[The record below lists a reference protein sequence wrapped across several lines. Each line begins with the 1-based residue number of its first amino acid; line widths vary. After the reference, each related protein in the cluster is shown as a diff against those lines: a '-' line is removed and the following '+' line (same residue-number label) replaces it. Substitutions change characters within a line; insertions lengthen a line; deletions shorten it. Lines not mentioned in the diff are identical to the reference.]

1 MTETQFENQKK
12 KRWGSILF
20 YLLIIGMVLVIAWFF
35 LLPRD
40 WLAGKKSSSAEA
52 GEYVYVCP
60 MGYPEASETPGISKF
75 CGMELIKKKR
85 SEVPFLSG
93 KGINEV
99 RLSPSEMI
107 LANVG
112 VSTVEYRTLEREIN
126 TVGRIAYDETRQAHI
141 AARFSGRVEKLYV
154 NFTGQKVKKGEPL
167 LEIYSPDL
175 VTTQQEY
182 ILALENLERGKS
194 SPSTESIEMARSLV
208 ESTRNKLLLWG
219 ITEEQILNLETAK
232 KVQNTMT
239 LHAPI
244 GGTITKKEVVEGQY
258 VSEGQDFFQIDDLA
272 VVWMYADIYEYEI
285 SFVKLGQKVE
295 VTTQAYSGE
304 IFTGKITFIA
314 PTLNPQTRTLSIR
327 AEFPN
332 PAEKLKP
339 EMYVNAKIKVASG
352 KSLVVPA
359 TAVLS
364 TGKKEIVWVQA
375 EPGVFQPREVKTG
388 IKSGD
393 FYSIQEGLKAGDK
406 VVSKA
411 GFLLDSES
419 QLMLGGAAMSEMET
433 PIVSEEEMNM
443 EDMSLESLEKDKKE
457 KEEKSS
463 ENIHQH

>member
-1 MTETQFENQKK
+1 MTETQFENQKR
-12 KRWGSILF
+12 KRWGTLAF
-20 YLLIIGMVLVIAWFF
+20 YLLIIGLVLAIGWFF
-35 LLPRD
+35 LLPKD
-40 WLAGKKSSSAEA
+40 WFASKKSASAEA
-52 GEYVYVCP
+52 SEYVYVCP
-60 MGYPEASETPGISKF
+60 MGYPEASETPGVSKF

-112 VSTVEYRTLEREIN
+112 VSTVEYKSLEREIN
-126 TVGRIAYDETRQAHI
+126 TVGKIDYNETRQAHI
-141 AARFSGRVEKLYV
+141 AARFSGRVEKLHV
-154 NFTGQKVKKGEPL
+154 NFTGEKVKKGEPL

-182 ILALENLERGKS
+182 ILALENFEKTKS
-194 SPSTESIEMARSLV
+194 SSSTDQIALTQSLV
-208 ESTRNKLLLWG
+208 ESTKNKLLLWG
-219 ITEEQILNLETAK
+219 ITEEQILNIETSK
-232 KVQNTMT
+232 KVQTTMT
-239 LHAPI
+239 IFAPI
-244 GGTITKKEVVEGQY
+244 GGIITKKEIVEGQY

-295 VTTQAYSGE
+295 VTTQAYPGE
-304 IFTGKITFIA
+304 VFFGKINFIA
-314 PTLNPQTRTLSIR
+314 PTLNPLTRTLSIR
-327 AEFPN
+327 AEFHN
-332 PAEKLKP
+332 SAEKLKP

-364 TGKKEIVWVQA
+364 TGKKEIVWVQVEA
-375 EPGVFQPREVKTG
+375 GVFQPREVKTG
-388 IKSGD
+388 IKSAD
-393 FYSIQEGLKAGDK
+393 YHSILEGLKEGEK

-433 PIVSEEEMNM
+433 PIASEEEMNM
-443 EDMSLESLEKDKKE
+443 EDLTIESLEKDKKQ
-457 KEEKSS
+457 EE
-463 ENIHQH
+463 HQH

>member
-1 MTETQFENQKK
+1 MSEVQTKIHNK

-20 YLLIIGMVLVIAWFF
+20 YLLIIGIVLAIAWFF
-35 LLPRD
+35 LLPKD
-40 WLAGKKSSSAEA
+40 WLASKKSTSAEA
-52 GEYVYVCP
+52 SEYVYVCP
-60 MGYPEASETPGISKF
+60 MGYPEASETPGVSKF

-112 VSTVEYRTLEREIN
+112 VSTVEYKSLEREIN
-126 TVGRIAYDETRQAHI
+126 TVGKIDYNETRQAHI
-141 AARFSGRVEKLYV
+141 AARFSGRVEKLHV
-154 NFTGQKVKKGEPL
+154 NFTGEKVRKGEPL

-182 ILALENLERGKS
+182 ILALENLEKMKS
-194 SPSTESIEMARSLV
+194 SPLKESVEMAQSLV

-219 ITEEQILNLETAK
+219 ITEEQILNLETSK
-232 KVQNTMT
+232 KVQTTMT
-239 LHAPI
+239 IFAPI
-244 GGTITKKEVVEGQY
+244 GGTITKKEIVEGQY
-258 VSEGQDFFQIDDLA
+258 VSEGQDFFQIDDLS

-285 SFVKLGQKVE
+285 PFAKLGQKVE
-295 VTTQAYSGE
+295 VTTEAYPGE
-304 IFTGKITFIA
+304 IFSGRVTFIN
-314 PTLNPQTRTLSIR
+314 PTLNPETRTLRIR

-332 PAEKLKP
+332 PRDKLKP
-339 EMYVNAKIKVASG
+339 EMFVNAKIKIGFG
-352 KSLVVPA
+352 KKLTVPA
-359 TAVLS
+359 TAVLN
-364 TGKKEIVWVQA
+364 TGRKEIVWVQV

-388 IKSGD
+388 IKSAD
-393 FYSIQEGLKAGDK
+393 YASILVGLKEGEK

-433 PIVSEEEMNM
+433 PIASEEEMNM
-443 EDMSLESLEKDKKE
+443 EDLTIESLEKDKKP
-457 KEEKSS
+457 EE
-463 ENIHQH
+463 HQH

>member
-1 MTETQFENQKK
+1 MSEVQFESPKK
-12 KRWGSILF
+12 KRWGSIAF
-20 YLLIIGMVLVIAWFF
+20 YLLIIGIVLAIVWFF
-35 LLPRD
+35 LLPKD
-40 WLAGKKSSSAEA
+40 LFVSKKSSSAEA
-52 GEYVYVCP
+52 SEYVYVCP
-60 MGYPEASETPGISKF
+60 MGYPEASETPGVSKF

-112 VSTVEYRTLEREIN
+112 VSTVEYKSLEREIN
-126 TVGRIAYDETRQAHI
+126 AVGKIDYNETRQAHI
-141 AARFSGRVEKLYV
+141 AARFSGRVEKLFI

-182 ILALENLERGKS
+182 ILALDNLEKMKG
-194 SPSTESIEMARSLV
+194 SPLKESMEIAKNLM
-208 ESTRNKLLLWG
+208 ESTKNKLLLWG
-219 ITEEQILNLETAK
+219 ITEEQILNLETTK
-232 KVQNTMT
+232 KVQTTMT
-239 LHAPI
+239 IFAPV
-244 GGTITKKEVVEGQY
+244 GGTITKKEIVEGQY
-258 VSEGQDFFQIDDLA
+258 VSEGQDFFQIDDLS

-295 VTTQAYSGE
+295 VTTQAYPGE
-304 IFTGKITFIA
+304 VFTGKINFIA
-314 PTLNPQTRTLSIR
+314 PTLNPSTRTLSIR
-327 AEFPN
+327 AEFHN

-364 TGKKEIVWVQA
+364 TGKKEIVWVQV
-375 EPGVFQPREVKTG
+375 EPGVFQPKEVKTG
-388 IKSGD
+388 VRAGD
-393 FYSIQEGLKAGDK
+393 YYSVLEGLKDGEK

-419 QLMLGGAAMSEMET
+419 QMRLGGAAMSEMET
-433 PIVSEEEMNM
+433 PTATEEELDMSEMTIETLEKEKKSEEQ
-443 EDMSLESLEKDKKE
+443 
-457 KEEKSS
+457 
-463 ENIHQH
+463 IHKH

>member
-1 MTETQFENQKK
+1 MNEVQTGFQKK
-12 KRWGSILF
+12 KRVGSILF
-20 YLLIIGMVLVIAWFF
+20 YLLIIGIVLAIAWFF
-35 LLPRD
+35 LLPKD
-40 WLAGKKSSSAEA
+40 WFAAKKSSSAEA
-52 GEYVYVCP
+52 SEYVYVCP
-60 MGYPEASETPGISKF
+60 MGYPEASETPGVSKF

-112 VSTVEYRTLEREIN
+112 VSTVEYKSLEREIN
-126 TVGRIAYDETRQAHI
+126 TVGKIDYNETRQAHI
-141 AARFSGRVEKLYV
+141 AARIAGRVEKLHV
-154 NFTGQKVKKGEPL
+154 NFTGEKVRKGEPL

-182 ILALENLERGKS
+182 ILALENLEKVKS

-219 ITEEQILNLETAK
+219 ITEGQILNLENSK
-232 KVQNTMT
+232 KVQTTMT
-239 LHAPI
+239 LFAPI
-244 GGTITKKEVVEGQY
+244 GGTITKKEIVEGQY

-295 VTTQAYSGE
+295 VTTQAYPGE
-304 IFTGKITFIA
+304 VFFGTVTFIS
-314 PTLNPQTRTLSIR
+314 PTLNPETRTLRIR

-332 PAEKLKP
+332 PQEKLKP
-339 EMYVNAKIKVASG
+339 EMFVNAKVKISSG
-352 KSLVVPA
+352 KNLMVPA
-359 TAVLS
+359 TAVLN
-364 TGKKEIVWVQA
+364 TGKREIVWIQV
-375 EPGVFQPREVKTG
+375 EPGVFQPKEVKTG
-388 IKSGD
+388 VRAGD
-393 FYSIQEGLKAGDK
+393 YYSVLEGLKEGEK

-419 QLMLGGAAMSEMET
+419 QMRLGGAAMSEMET
-433 PIVSEEEMNM
+433 PTATEEELDMSEMTIETLEKEKKSEEQ
-443 EDMSLESLEKDKKE
+443 
-457 KEEKSS
+457 
-463 ENIHQH
+463 IHKH

>member
-1 MTETQFENQKK
+1 MSEVQFESPKK
-12 KRWGSILF
+12 KRWGSIAF
-20 YLLIIGMVLVIAWFF
+20 YLLIIGIVLAIVWFF
-35 LLPRD
+35 LLPKD
-40 WLAGKKSSSAEA
+40 LFVSKKSSSAKA
-52 GEYVYVCP
+52 SEYVYVCP
-60 MGYPEASETPGISKF
+60 MGYPEASETPGVSKF

-112 VSTVEYRTLEREIN
+112 VSTVEYKSLEREIN
-126 TVGRIAYDETRQAHI
+126 AVGKIDYNETRQAHI
-141 AARFSGRVEKLYV
+141 AARFSGRVEKLFI

-182 ILALENLERGKS
+182 ILALDNLEKMKG
-194 SPSTESIEMARSLV
+194 SPLKESMEIAKNLM
-208 ESTRNKLLLWG
+208 ESTKNKLLLWG
-219 ITEEQILNLETAK
+219 ITEEQILNLETTK
-232 KVQNTMT
+232 KVQTTMT
-239 LHAPI
+239 IFAPV
-244 GGTITKKEVVEGQY
+244 GGTITKKEIVEGQY
-258 VSEGQDFFQIDDLA
+258 VSEGQDFFQIDDLS

-295 VTTQAYSGE
+295 VTTQAYPGE
-304 IFTGKITFIA
+304 VFTGKINFIA
-314 PTLNPQTRTLSIR
+314 PTLNPSTRTLSIR
-327 AEFPN
+327 AEFHN

-364 TGKKEIVWVQA
+364 TGKKEIVWVQV
-375 EPGVFQPREVKTG
+375 EPGVFQPKEVKTG
-388 IKSGD
+388 VRAGD
-393 FYSIQEGLKAGDK
+393 YYSVLEGLKDGEK

-419 QLMLGGAAMSEMET
+419 QMRLGGAAMSEMET
-433 PIVSEEEMNM
+433 PTATEEELDMSEMTIETLEKEKKSEEQ
-443 EDMSLESLEKDKKE
+443 
-457 KEEKSS
+457 
-463 ENIHQH
+463 IHKH

>member
-12 KRWGSILF
+12 KRVGSILF
-20 YLLIIGMVLVIAWFF
+20 YLLIIGMILAIAWFF
-35 LLPRD
+35 ILPKN
-40 WLAGKKSSSAEA
+40 LFISQKSTSAEA
-52 GEYVYVCP
+52 SEYVYVCP
-60 MGYPEASETPGISKF
+60 MGYPEASETPGVSKF

-112 VSTVEYRTLEREIN
+112 VSTVEYKSLEREIN
-126 TVGRIAYDETRQAHI
+126 TVGKIDYNETRQAHI
-141 AARFSGRVEKLYV
+141 AARFSGRVEKLHV
-154 NFTGQKVKKGEPL
+154 NFTGEKVRKGEPL

-182 ILALENLERGKS
+182 ILALDNLEKMKS
-194 SPSTESIEMARSLV
+194 SPLKESIENAQNLV
-208 ESTRNKLLLWG
+208 QSTKNKLLLWG
-219 ITEEQILNLETAK
+219 ISEEQILNIETSK
-232 KVQNTMT
+232 KVQTTMT
-239 LHAPI
+239 LFAPI
-244 GGTITKKEVVEGQY
+244 GGIITKKEIVEGQY

-295 VTTQAYSGE
+295 VTTQAYPGE
-304 IFTGKITFIA
+304 VFFGKINFIA
-314 PTLNPQTRTLSIR
+314 PTLNPSTRTLSIR
-327 AEFPN
+327 AEFHN

-352 KSLVVPA
+352 KNLVVPA

-364 TGKKEIVWVQA
+364 TGRKEIVWVQV
-375 EPGVFQPREVKTG
+375 EPGVFQPKEVKTG
-388 IKSGD
+388 VRAGNY
-393 FYSIQEGLKAGDK
+393 YSVLEGLKDGEK

-419 QLMLGGAAMSEMET
+419 QMRLGGAAMSEMET
-433 PIVSEEEMNM
+433 PTATEEEL
-443 EDMSLESLEKDKKE
+443 DMSEMNLESLEKEKKS
-457 KEEKSS
+457 EEQ
-463 ENIHQH
+463 IHKH